1 MPKSQS
7 QLASA
12 MDRGKPVSSGK
23 PGLWQ
28 LFGSGAAELSSAD
41 ATSTAAGPEGS
52 SAPLEEQQKRPL
64 TLPND
69 RIGSLF
75 PQWPLQ
81 LS

>member
-12 MDRGKPVSSGK
+12 LHGGKPVSSGK

-41 ATSTAAGPEGS
+41 ATSTTAGFGGTAIEASYSP
-52 SAPLEEQQKRPL
+52 K
-64 TLPND
+64 
-69 RIGSLF
+69 
-75 PQWPLQ
+75 
-81 LS
+81 